1 MNIEKILSTKER
13 IKILE
18 GIIYKTE
25 PIQVNK
31 TSKTLKISKGLI
43 SKYFTILRKE
53 GIMKKSNEKIILT
66 MNLET
71 RALKI
76 LLNLSKFD
84 KSLFKKYKFVKS
96 AGIYGSF
103 AKGTNNEDSDID
115 LWLLIEK
122 TKEEDL
128 AMLGSELREKK
139 FNIKPLYL
147 TKEKLSLIKKSDQVF
162 YN

>member
-53 GIMKKSNEKIILT
+53 GIMKKSKPKSKKKAPKKSKKRL
-66 MNLET
+66 
-71 RALKI
+71 LKI
-76 LLNLSKFD
+76 FLTEKQTSFVQLQLV
-84 KSLFKKYKFVKS
+84 KKVLTSRK
-96 AGIYGSF
+96 
-103 AKGTNNEDSDID
+103 
-115 LWLLIEK
+115 LI
-122 TKEEDL
+122 
-128 AMLGSELREKK
+128 
-139 FNIKPLYL
+139 P
-147 TKEKLSLIKKSDQVF
+147 
-162 YN
+162 